1 MTTSYTV
8 DYSIEVS
15 EDLRSDD
22 STLNSTVV
30 TRTASMFRPQQ
41 TVSAQ
46 LLVPIGILI
55 SSIGIA
61 ANAVVLAVLVRA
73 RREFGSSVHTLISN
87 QSQNDLGPILR
98 RVHESLNPPPQLK
111 QSPTS
116 PRWISLLAS
125 SPWSAISRCSR
136 TATADNYIHFQKV
149 ARISSVFFIFSSL
162 LDRYCTTLT
171 RSRLRCWSQIVQ
183 EHLWKSTS
191 T

>member
-98 RVHESLNPPPQLK
+98 RVHESLNPPPPTQAISN
-111 QSPTS
+111 QSAMDLFACIFAMVS
-116 PRWISLLAS
+116 YISLLTHGY
-125 SPWSAISRCSR
+125 R
-136 TATADNYIHFQKV
+136 
-149 ARISSVFFIFSSL
+149 
-162 LDRYCTTLT
+162 
-171 RSRLRCWSQIVQ
+171 
-183 EHLWKSTS
+183 
-191 T
+191 